1 MATVATLETRMALN
15 STAFR
20 QGMIQAANQANA
32 SLGSI
37 SKQAG
42 ATASVLLS
50 LKRAA
55 NTFGSFYL
63 VKEGLSSLIEAQ
75 KQLQAI
81 QFTLMAATG
90 SSTLA
95 ADAFQFVRDESQKLG
110 LVLPTAAQG
119 FANLSASATAA
130 GVSLSDQKELFDA
143 YARSSTTLH
152 LSTEQSSRALLALEQ
167 MFAKGTIQA
176 QELRLQLG
184 QAIPGAAQRFQNAVM
199 EMTKGTSLA
208 GKSFDQLLAA
218 GDLTTSKFL
227 PALVKALQESG
238 RGVEQAAQ
246 GLQANL
252 NRVQTAW
259 FNLKTEVSGGLFND
273 AATAGAGLLAD
284 NLSRIAGL
292 VTLIG
297 AGGLAKISGGA
308 LDSGASKVA
317 RLQQEYKGAQM
328 AAAAEVKY
336 ASAIEATAAANLQRA
351 EAAALENQVVKD
363 AAASALADAKAREIE
378 AFGIKEAALAEMQR
392 VEAAAALNES
402 MAAGTVAKRT
412 SAELDVRLAATS
424 KALTAAEAQLTA
436 SLVTQAAARDTLALA
451 EGRQAALRGGVL
463 EASAAA
469 TAAAATAAEV
479 RAAEVALGGF
489 AAAAGRAAKSFGA
502 FAMGLVGGPW
512 GLAVAAIGAVGY
524 AIYKVNANWDEYLKH
539 ADEVAKSNEE
549 VTQTLKDMAAA
560 YTDVATRPDA
570 GALSAGLDS
579 AGKAAADARKEL
591 DDLIAKRDALG
602 KLSTPGLVS
611 LPGVDSAASSA
622 IGELDAKIA
631 HARGTLDDLTAA
643 SSKTQQELAAELAP
657 AVVNSVGPALDLL
670 ATRVY
675 GAKDAFAALQG
686 LASIPSSFGDLV
698 AQATDASK
706 AFKAYSAESE
716 AAAAASLKSIQK
728 HGKSNEGLAQ
738 VRLDLLKNSAAW
750 KNMTADQQSAAVAQ
764 EQTEAAL
771 GRGLDALSNKTKTH
785 KNTVDKAAEAYANL
799 KNAQEGQLATLR
811 GQLAGTDGYSE
822 AQKALNVMLAG
833 GTSEFRKMT
842 TAKQADVIA
851 TQKQI
856 VAMQLDVDKRNLQIA
871 SARQL
876 ADLDRQIAEEQADR
890 ARKNAAQVEGVGHG
904 SEWNAERQAID
915 EVTDSTRKQIAA
927 EDARYR
933 QAIDNAKA
941 NGTIAAVQA
950 QLDETHLQMLG
961 KLQAAGVLDAKST
974 QDNFGAMK
982 AAQADWSKGAQ
993 AALEDIQSS
1002 AADAAGAA
1010 KTLFTNSFNS
1020 AADALA
1026 NFVTTG
1032 KGNFADLAQSI
1043 LSDLVKIETRILLSQ
1058 ALTSMFGGGMGTA
1071 AGYNSATPQ
1080 QQVAYDVSVSG
1091 GRRSGGPVAG
1101 GNLYEVA
1108 EGGAPELLT
1117 SSGRTYLMM
1126 GAQGGQVTPA
1136 SAAWGGSGAGQPRG
1150 GALGGVQVEINITN
1164 NGQAVQATQTGSRMD
1179 GKKMMIDLILD
1190 TVSGDTAKGGRTALA
1205 TQQRF
1210 GLQRRGVPVG
1220 A

>member
-63 VKEGLSSLIEAQ
+63 VKDGLSSLIEAQ

-81 QFTLMAATG
+81 HFTLMAATG

-95 ADAFQFVRDESQKLG
+95 ADAFKFVSGESQKLG

-143 YARSSTTLH
+143 YARSSTALH

-167 MFAKGTIQA
+167 MFAKGKIQA

-227 PALVKALQESG
+227 PALVKALQDSG

-259 FNLKTEVSGGLFND
+259 FNLKTDVSGGLFND

-284 NLSRIAGL
+284 NLGRIAGL

-308 LDSGASKVA
+308 LDSGASKVV

-469 TAAAATAAEV
+469 TAAAATAAKV

-512 GLAVAAIGAVGY
+512 GLAVAAIGGIGY
-524 AIYKVNANWDEYLKH
+524 AIYSAQKQGEEWRKETAAQVESLKQLTET
-539 ADEVAKSNEE
+539 A
-549 VTQTLKDMAAA
+549 
-560 YTDVATRPDA
+560 
-570 GALSAGLDS
+570 
-579 AGKAAADARKEL
+579 KAAADEYGRLGSNMTLSQGISTLDSSQKELNDKREAIQKLREEAQRLQAVLAANPDNTQNAIANGFTAQKIEQLTTRIKELEAELPPAQQATGALSDELRARLTPAVDGLKKAIATVKNGGGLGDFIWNLASPQDIASGIKDIEHAQQLANSALGAMSTLGDKARKDLLTKGKSRVDQLNAEL
-591 DDLIAKRDALG
+591 AVATSNIRAQRLSAEKEAGALAAAQAEYAKQLPDARKADIADNAKKTASAINQEAEAY
-602 KLSTPGLVS
+602 KSLVS
-611 LPGVDSAASSA
+611 QINSRIEQDKEAAADTSKLTEA
-622 IGELDAKIA
+622 QRLQIKVQEEFKVGK
-631 HARGTLDDLTAA
+631 TKLTAA
-643 SSKTQQELAAELAP
+643 HQEEIKQQLA
-657 AVVNSVGPALDLL
+657 
-670 ATRVY
+670 
-675 GAKDAFAALQG
+675 
-686 LASIPSSFGDLV
+686 
-698 AQATDASK
+698 
-706 AFKAYSAESE
+706 
-716 AAAAASLKSIQK
+716 
-728 HGKSNEGLAQ
+728 
-738 VRLDLLKNSAAW
+738 
-750 KNMTADQQSAAVAQ
+750 AAVAQ
-764 EQTEAAL
+764 SLVTRATEQQ
-771 GRGLDALSNKTKTH
+771 RDA
-785 KNTVDKAAEAYANL
+785 DKSL
-799 KNAQEGQLATLR
+799 L
-811 GQLAGTDGYSE
+811 
-822 AQKALNVMLAG
+822 
-833 GTSEFRKMT
+833 
-842 TAKQADVIA
+842 
-851 TQKQI
+851 
-856 VAMQLDVDKRNLQIA
+856 
-871 SARQL
+871 
-876 ADLDRQIAEEQADR
+876 DLDRQLAEQAEQR
-890 ARKNAAQVEGVGHG
+890 ARTNARLLEGMGHG
-904 SEWNAERQAID
+904 DQWNAERAGIESIQ
-915 EVTDSTRKQIAA
+915 
-927 EDARYR
+927 DAYR
-933 QAIDNAKA
+933 QQRVEADKAYEAAKLQHGDSIILS
-941 NGTIAAVQA
+941 NQHAAA
-950 QLDETHLQMLG
+950 LG
-961 KLQAAGVLDAKST
+961 KITAGEQEAIVAQQQFYDDQRRNNADWGLGFSKAIENFQTQQQNNAAAAGKMVDDLTSGFTNAFTAFVSGTESAKSA
-974 QDNFGAMK
+974 FGSWIDDMYK
-982 AAQADWSKGAQ
+982 Q
-993 AALEDIQSS
+993 
-1002 AADAAGAA
+1002 
-1010 KTLFTNSFNS
+1010 
-1020 AADALA
+1020 ALA
-1026 NFVTTG
+1026 FVANKAIQALFDSFGSMGGGSKTSTPG
-1032 KGNFADLAQSI
+1032 STAGGWASLAGNFMNA
-1043 LSDLVKIETRILLSQ
+1043 
-1058 ALTSMFGGGMGTA
+1058 FGF
-1071 AGYNSATPQ
+1071 
-1080 QQVAYDVSVSG
+1080 SG
-1091 GRRSGGPVAG
+1091 GKASGGDVHPWG
-1101 GNLYEVA
+1101 SYSVA
-1108 EGGAPELLT
+1108 ENGPEILKV
-1117 SSGRTYLMM
+1117 GNRNILMM
-1126 GAQGGQVTPA
+1126 GDQSGTVVPNNRIGRAAGNTTVTNIYV
-1136 SAAWGGSGAGQPRG
+1136 QPTSTR
-1150 GALGGVQVEINITN
+1150 
-1164 NGQAVQATQTGSRMD
+1164 
-1179 GKKMMIDLILD
+1179 
-1190 TVSGDTAKGGRTALA
+1190 RTADQIATANARAQRLA
-1205 TQQRF
+1205 TTRN
-1210 GLQRRGVPVG
+1210 G
-1220 A
+1220 

>member
-20 QGMIQAANQANA
+20 QGMIQAASQANA

-55 NTFGSFYL
+55 NTFGSFYF

-167 MFAKGTIQA
+167 MFAKGKIQA

-227 PALVKALQESG
+227 PALVKALQDSG

-308 LDSGASKVA
+308 LDSGASKVV

-328 AAAAEVKY
+328 AAAAEAAY
-336 ASAIEATAAANLQRA
+336 AEKI
-351 EAAALENQVVKD
+351 
-363 AAASALADAKAREIE
+363 
-378 AFGIKEAALAEMQR
+378 
-392 VEAAAALNES
+392 
-402 MAAGTVAKRT
+402 
-412 SAELDVRLAATS
+412 
-424 KALTAAEAQLTA
+424 
-436 SLVTQAAARDTLALA
+436 
-451 EGRQAALRGGVL
+451 
-463 EASAAA
+463 AA
-469 TAAAATAAEV
+469 TAAAEQAAAAAQKEMLVARQANGAQLIAQNQAIQFEAQAQAESAIALKAEQLALDEASRSATVMEAAEERLALAITAATEAQARV
-479 RAAEVALGGF
+479 NAEMALGTDISTRLTAAQGRLAAAETAVAAAQARVAETKAAEAALGGLG
-489 AAAAGRAAKSFGA
+489 AAAGRAAQSFGA
-502 FAMGLVGGPW
+502 FALSLVGGPW
-512 GLAVAAIGAVGY
+512 GAAVLAIGGIGY
-524 AIYKVNANWDEYLKH
+524 AIYSAQKQGEEWRKETAAQVESLKQLTET
-539 ADEVAKSNEE
+539 A
-549 VTQTLKDMAAA
+549 
-560 YTDVATRPDA
+560 
-570 GALSAGLDS
+570 
-579 AGKAAADARKEL
+579 KAAADEYGRLGSNMTLSQGISTLDSSQKELNDKREAIQKLREEAQRLQAVLAANPDNTQNAIANGFTAQKIEQLTTRIKELEAELPPAQQATGALSDELRARLTPAVDGLKKAIAAVKNGGGLVDFIRNLASPQDIASGIKDIEHAQQLANSALGAMSTLGDKARK
-591 DDLIAKRDALG
+591 DLLTKG
-602 KLSTPGLVS
+602 KSR
-611 LPGVDSAASSA
+611 VDQ
-622 IGELDAKIA
+622 LN
-631 HARGTLDDLTAA
+631 
-643 SSKTQQELAAELAP
+643 AELAV
-657 AVVNSVGPALDLL
+657 ATSNIRAQRLSAEKEAESL
-670 ATRVY
+670 A
-675 GAKDAFAALQG
+675 A
-686 LASIPSSFGDLV
+686 
-698 AQATDASK
+698 AQAEYAKQLPDARK
-706 AFKAYSAESE
+706 ADIADNAKKTASGINQAANAY
-716 AAAAASLKSIQK
+716 
-728 HGKSNEGLAQ
+728 
-738 VRLDLLKNSAAW
+738 
-750 KNMTADQQSAAVAQ
+750 T
-764 EQTEAAL
+764 
-771 GRGLDALSNKTKTH
+771 
-785 KNTVDKAAEAYANL
+785 NL

-915 EVTDSTRKQIAA
+915 EVTDATRKQIAA
-927 EDARYR
+927 ESARYDS
-933 QAIDNAKA
+933 AIEDAKNSGKLGA
-941 NGTIAAVQA
+941 LQK
-950 QLDETHLQMLG
+950 QLDDDHLQRLG
-961 KLQAAGVLDAKST
+961 KITAAGALDAKST
-974 QDNFGAMK
+974 QDNFDAMK

-1010 KTLFTNSFNS
+1010 KTLFTDSFNS

-1150 GALGGVQVEINITN
+1150 EALGGVQVEINITN